1 MTLSLRFFLILC
13 CIAVTY
19 ISRANPENPEKNAG
33 QGNEQTKTNADNKN
47 VANWIDSL
55 NNRVINNSINIY
67 DPDKFL
73 KSIIK
78 DTSRLLTYWE
88 YSKANKNSEAE
99 SFVLNMLG
107 KNKLN
112 NSDYSK
118 AIQYHQK
125 AFDAALRSKND
136 YLEALSLNMMG
147 VVYRRMS
154 AVKTALEYYMRA
166 LKTAQESNNTDE
178 YMLKSMAISNE
189 GIGGL
194 FRMLEQYESAIEYY
208 KSSLQYE
215 EQLGSLLGMAI
226 DNHNIGKTYGL
237 LGDYESAIF
246 YHNRSLEYNQQ
257 LNSVLGKAICYNSL
271 GNISMHQNEYDK
283 AYNLF
288 VPALKMAKQAGD
300 STYIVNSYTN
310 LGWYHLTQHQNDS
323 ANIFFQ
329 YAIAI
334 SKRIGY
340 KAALLKSY
348 NMLSELEQQR
358 SNYKKALSYFMEA
371 NKYKDS
377 IANDKNR
384 QYIADLTI
392 LNDIENQ
399 KRKIEKLEYKD
410 QLNKKNQKNKNIVI
424 VLLGLVALIL
434 VSLILQGIQT
444 NKKNKLIHRQKE
456 DMFKMQLE
464 LKVLQNERLLA
475 ENKQKESEKQLLKS
489 ELEANELT
497 RQSEIKAMQKE
508 IDHKNRE
515 LTTAAAYAIKKSESM
530 RAFLDNIDRL
540 KVQHNNSETLDKL
553 RRDIEKQMDPDSD
566 WDNFSLYFEEV
577 HPNYFRNLKK
587 KHPNLT
593 KNELRLCSYL
603 IMNLSN
609 KEIALLLYIS
619 ADTVQK
625 AKYRLKK
632 KLLLSSN
639 DSLFDYLLTV

>member
-1 MTLSLRFFLILC
+1 MPSLRLFLILTYMA
-13 CIAVTY
+13 ILSFGNAVK
-19 ISRANPENPEKNAG
+19 ANG
-33 QGNEQTKTNADNKN
+33 QKHEPADTSID
-47 VANWIDSL
+47 NWIDTL
-55 NNRVINNSINIY
+55 NNRVAYNSLNIY

-78 DTSRLLTYWE
+78 DTTRLLAYWE
-88 YSKANKNSEAE
+88 YSKNNKNADAE
-99 SFVLNMLG
+99 SYALNMLG
-107 KNKLN
+107 KNRLN
-112 NSDYSK
+112 GSDYSK
-118 AIQYHQK
+118 AIQYHQQ
-125 AFDAALRSKND
+125 AYDVALKSNND

-166 LKTAQESNNTDE
+166 LKTAQESNNTDD

-208 KSSLQYE
+208 KNSLHYE

-237 LGDYESAIF
+237 LGDYNSAIF
-246 YHNRSLEYNQQ
+246 YHNKSLEYNEQ
-257 LNSVLGKAICYNSL
+257 LNSILGKAICYNSL
-271 GNISMHQNEYDK
+271 GNIAMLQKEYNR

-288 VPALKMAKQAGD
+288 VPALRMAKEAGD

-310 LGWYHLTQHQNDS
+310 LGWYHLIQHQNDS

-329 YAIAI
+329 NAIAI

-348 NMLSELEQQR
+348 NMLSELEQNR
-358 SNYKKALSYFMEA
+358 GNYKKALNYFIEA

-399 KRKIEKLEYKD
+399 KQKIEKLEYKD
-410 QLNKKNQKNKNIVI
+410 QLNKKNQKSKNIVI
-424 VLLGLVALIL
+424 TLLGFVALIL
-434 VSLILQGIQT
+434 VYLILQGIRT
-444 NKKNKLIHRQKE
+444 NKKNKLIHSQKE
-456 DMFKMQLE
+456 DMFKLQLE
-464 LKVLQNERLLA
+464 LKALQNERLLA
-475 ENKQKESEKQLLKS
+475 ENKQKEWEKQLLKS
-489 ELEANELT
+489 ELEANELA
-497 RQSEIKAMQKE
+497 RQNEIEAMQKE

-530 RAFLDNIDRL
+530 RAFLENIDKL
-540 KVQHNNSETLDKL
+540 KLQKNNSGALDKL
-553 RRDIEKQMDPDSD
+553 RKDIERQMNPDSD
-566 WDNFSLYFEEV
+566 WDNFSLYFDEV
-577 HPNYFRNLKK
+577 HPNYFKNLKK
-587 KHPNLT
+587 KHPDLT

-609 KEIALLLYIS
+609 KEIALLLYVS

-632 KLLLSSN
+632 KLLLSSDDN
-639 DSLFDYLLTV
+639 LFNYLLTI